1 MNKSQIIERI
11 DLLLDV
17 YRWSLRGNR
26 GLSAGQRICLTM
38 ERAKLMAALD
48 EIAEGSGTAMPTYTI
63 PAHLE
68 EKVQHI
74 YKTITP

>member
-1 MNKSQIIERI
+1 
-11 DLLLDV
+11 
-17 YRWSLRGNR
+17 
-26 GLSAGQRICLTM
+26 M